1 MAGSLDVAEFRRR
14 RKNMDQMANLLISG
28 SQRVPALFAMNN
40 VQVVSLVLAAVVTVI
55 LIARRRSRRAKA

>member
-1 MAGSLDVAEFRRR
+1 
-14 RKNMDQMANLLISG
+14 MDQMANLLISG
-28 SQRVPALFAMNN
+28 SQRVPALLAMNN